1 MKINN
6 LNNKYKIIYN
16 KFKKLNKLFFNNSN
30 NISSKYNKLINLNK
44 KYKI

>member
-6 LNNKYKIIYN
+6 LNN

-30 NISSKYNKLINLNK
+30 NISSKYKKLINLNK

>member
-6 LNNKYKIIYN
+6 LNN
-16 KFKKLNKLFFNNSN
+16 KFKKLNKLFFNNNN